1 VTDQFDVASAVDAL
15 RGFAARADVLA
26 SATEEM
32 FDSVIWTVDGDNTRR
47 LEHLSHM
54 IAATSEAARA
64 AATSDRAI
72 DALRWLERAA
82 HLTAAPERSAR
93 PAFDESVNEGGP
105 TQVHERPARSSDDP
119 SRDRVASEEPPFD
132 IAREVNG
139 LRWFIARASSLVRA
153 LEGSFE
159 RDSWEDILG
168 EDRRRM
174 EELSH
179 LVGAAVEAL
188 LAATNAGD
196 KLAAQMAKSANDRL
210 AAALAQHPAGA

>member
-15 RGFAARADVLA
+15 RGFVARADALA
-26 SATEEM
+26 SVTE
-32 FDSVIWTVDGDNTRR
+32 G
-47 LEHLSHM
+47 
-54 IAATSEAARA
+54 
-64 AATSDRAI
+64 
-72 DALRWLERAA
+72 
-82 HLTAAPERSAR
+82 
-93 PAFDESVNEGGP
+93 
-105 TQVHERPARSSDDP
+105 
-119 SRDRVASEEPPFD
+119 PPFD
-132 IAREVNG
+132 IAREVDG

-159 RDSWEDILG
+159 RDTWEDILG

-196 KLAAQMAKSANDRL
+196 KLAAQLAKSANDRL
-210 AAALAQHPAGA
+210 AVALAKHPDGA

>member
-1 VTDQFDVASAVDAL
+1 VSRPKIASVQDQSVDE
-15 RGFAARADVLA
+15 D
-26 SATEEM
+26 
-32 FDSVIWTVDGDNTRR
+32 
-47 LEHLSHM
+47 
-54 IAATSEAARA
+54 
-64 AATSDRAI
+64 
-72 DALRWLERAA
+72 
-82 HLTAAPERSAR
+82 
-93 PAFDESVNEGGP
+93 GP
-105 TQVHERPARSSDDP
+105 TQVH
-119 SRDRVASEEPPFD
+119 SEEPPFD

-159 RDSWEDILG
+159 RDSWEGSLG

-196 KLAAQMAKSANDRL
+196 KLAARLAKSTNDRL
-210 AAALAQHPAGA
+210 AVALARHPVGA